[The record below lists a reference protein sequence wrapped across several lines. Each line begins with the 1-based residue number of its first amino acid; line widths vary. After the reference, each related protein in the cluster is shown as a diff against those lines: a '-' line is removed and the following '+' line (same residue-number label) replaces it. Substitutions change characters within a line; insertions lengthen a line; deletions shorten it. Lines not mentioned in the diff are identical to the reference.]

1 MTGEYQH
8 TLDAKGRLFI
18 PAKLREDLGEIFY
31 VTISMEQCLTA
42 YSLESWAGIKAKFDA
57 LPLSQAR
64 RMRPLFAN
72 AARCELDAQGRIL
85 LPQKLR
91 DFAGLKKNVT
101 VIGVS
106 NHAELWDTERWTAI
120 EAEELTPENIA
131 AAMEELG
138 F

>member
-1 MTGEYQH
+1 
-8 TLDAKGRLFI
+8 
-18 PAKLREDLGEIFY
+18 
-31 VTISMEQCLTA
+31 MEECLTA
-42 YSLESWAGIKAKFDA
+42 YSLDSWSVIKEKFDA
-57 LPLSQAR
+57 LPISKSR
-64 RMRPLFAN
+64 RMRPLFSN
-72 AARCELDAQGRIL
+72 AAKCELDAQGRIL

-106 NHAELWDTERWTAI
+106 NHAEFWDSKRWGAL

-131 AAMEELG
+131 EAMEELG